1 MRKSKPH
8 PERSITQSTEPLS
21 RPRADIRAGVAQLG
35 SIALASAPDFQRD
48 LSRYWRHVR
57 GKGEVGLTARGWI
70 YKTAFKALL
79 AALNESPGKADSEQ
93 EHPRLCFM
101 RQLLVGLGE
110 LVETQDAIT
119 AQPGGQFFNMPL
131 PARIRKSFET
141 WRDTATSVRADWAR
155 WDALRDG
162 LAPAIKVRAVV
173 LRALARAE
181 KVSALEHSLSSE
193 SAGVIR
199 QERWMSVAALL
210 DSVARPETSTGSHP
224 LEQAGAD
231 TARLPDR
238 LAVLSMLAGP
248 LHWLGLVD
256 LGYDTADNTQNGN
269 PNTPG
274 NPLPTA
280 YRLTETGLWLLDLA
294 DEPPFVESGG
304 RVLVQPNFT
313 ILAMEPISDR
323 VLMDL
328 DQFADLQ
335 GGDRAT
341 TYQLTRQSVYRGHQ
355 AGWDVQRIVSF
366 LEAHQGA
373 PLPPNIRRTLDEWQA
388 QHHRIVFYRAA
399 QVIQFADDA
408 ARAAVTDVLS
418 QAGMTPVA
426 LGPAHALLEPG
437 ASMASVVAALRDA
450 GWMPEVS
457 LSGQDSDDT
466 ESCLRLVP
474 SQPQPTHLEQPDV
487 EALPDSFDVVFKQPA
502 PSLFALGQLAPLTGP
517 VAPGRPLQIAADG
530 VRGALSAG
538 MTLDEILATLA
549 HLHDGPL
556 PLIVEQRIRDW
567 ARFFGRASATMVC
580 LFEFSSQDVLNNLL
594 DDEAVGHYLR
604 LIEGSLQAVAVV
616 DAAHAGL
623 VRELLA
629 ERGIQI
635 SDIRLL

>member
-1 MRKSKPH
+1 MRKSKLH
-8 PERSITQSTEPLS
+8 PERSVPQSTETSP
-21 RPRADIRAGVAQLG
+21 RPTDIRAGAEQPASV
-35 SIALASAPDFQRD
+35 ALASAPNFQRD

-57 GKGEVGLTARGWI
+57 NKGEVALTARGWI
-70 YKTAFKALL
+70 YKTAFRALL

-110 LVETQDAIT
+110 LVETQGAIT
-119 AQPGGQFFNMPL
+119 AQPGGQFFSMSL

-141 WRDTATSVRADWAR
+141 WRDTAAFARADWAR
-155 WDALRDG
+155 WDAPRDG
-162 LAPAIKVRAVV
+162 LALAIKARAVV

-181 KVSALEHSLSSE
+181 KALALEHSLGIGHAPQ

-210 DSVARPETSTGSHP
+210 DSVARPET
-224 LEQAGAD
+224 AD
-231 TARLPDR
+231 TIRLSDR
-238 LAVLSMLAGP
+238 LATQTESALSMLAGP

-256 LGYDTADNTQNGN
+256 LGYDTADNTRNSN

-280 YRLTETGLWLLDLA
+280 YRLTETGLWLLALA
-294 DEPPFVESGG
+294 DEPRFVESGG

-323 VLMDL
+323 VLIDL

-341 TYQLTRQSVYRGHQ
+341 TYQLTRQSVYRGHR

-437 ASMASVVAALRDA
+437 APVASVVAALRDA

-474 SQPQPTHLEQPDV
+474 SRPQPTHPEQPDV
-487 EALPDSFDVVFKQPA
+487 QAPPDSFDVVFKQPA
-502 PSLFALGQLAPLTGP
+502 PSLFALGQLAPLAGP
-517 VAPGRPLQIAADG
+517 VAPGRPLQITAAS
-530 VRGALSAG
+530 VRSALSAG

-556 PLIVEQRIRDW
+556 PLTVEQRIRDW

-623 VRELLA
+623 VRGLLA

-635 SDIRLL
+635 SDIGPL

>member
-1 MRKSKPH
+1 MRNSKLH
-8 PERSITQSTEPLS
+8 PERSVPQSTETSP
-21 RPRADIRAGVAQLG
+21 RPTDIRAVVEQPA
-35 SIALASAPDFQRD
+35 SVALASAPNFQRD

-57 GKGEVGLTARGWI
+57 NKGEVALTARGWI
-70 YKTAFKALL
+70 YKTAFRALL

-110 LVETQDAIT
+110 LVETQGAIT
-119 AQPGGQFFNMPL
+119 AQPGGQFFNMSL

-141 WRDTATSVRADWAR
+141 WRDTAAFARADWAR
-155 WDALRDG
+155 PDALRDG
-162 LAPAIKVRAVV
+162 LAQAIKARAVV

-181 KVSALEHSLSSE
+181 KALALEHSLGIGHAPQ

-210 DSVARPETSTGSHP
+210 DSVARPET
-224 LEQAGAD
+224 AD
-231 TARLPDR
+231 TIRLPDR
-238 LAVLSMLAGP
+238 LAAQRESALSMLAGP

-256 LGYDTADNTQNGN
+256 LGYDTADNTRNGN

-294 DEPPFVESGG
+294 DEPRFVESGG

-341 TYQLTRQSVYRGHQ
+341 TYQLTRQSVYRGHR

-373 PLPPNIRRTLDEWQA
+373 PVPPNIRRTLDEWQA

-418 QAGMTPVA
+418 QAGMTLVA

-437 ASMASVVAALRDA
+437 APVASVVATLRDA

-474 SQPQPTHLEQPDV
+474 SRPQPTHPEQPDV
-487 EALPDSFDVVFKQPA
+487 QAPPDSFDVVFKQPA
-502 PSLFALGQLAPLTGP
+502 PSLFALGQLAPLAGP
-517 VAPGRPLQIAADG
+517 VAPGRPLQITAAS
-530 VRGALSAG
+530 VRSALSAG

-556 PLIVEQRIRDW
+556 PLTVEQRIRDW

-623 VRELLA
+623 VRGLLA

-635 SDIRLL
+635 SDIGPL